1 MTDAPTIYA
10 ALAAA
15 NKKLTNPRTDSSA
28 KAGQYSYTYA
38 TLDAVLGHVRPVL
51 AEQGVFV
58 FQDVTNT
65 ENVVQIVTT
74 LAHESGDTLSFGPLQ
89 WPNTTNPQHL
99 GGLISYGRRYA
110 LLAALGIAAG
120 GDEDAQEATHGGGL
134 SSGSRAVRAEARAT
148 DKQIQYLA
156 KLMREA
162 GTNEAVLSDF
172 AKDQF
177 GWELPVDGLAHLSA
191 IHASDLIDAMA
202 KRVKAEAPKVTR
214 SKPKTPDPDDPW
226 AAAPIVDPATGEIAQ

>member
-1 MTDAPTIYA
+1 MTDTIYA

-15 NKKLTNPRTDSSA
+15 NRKLTNPRTDSSA
-28 KAGQYSYTYA
+28 TSAKYSYTYA

-74 LAHESGDTLSFGPLQ
+74 LAHESGDTISFGPLQ
-89 WPNTTNPQHL
+89 WPNTPNPQHL

-120 GDEDAQEATHGGGL
+120 DDDDAQEATHAG

-148 DKQIQYLA
+148 EKQVQYLA

-172 AKDQF
+172 AKDTF
-177 GWELPVDGLAHLSA
+177 GWELPTEGLAHLSA
-191 IHASDLIDAMA
+191 THASDLIDAMS
-202 KRVKAEAPKVTR
+202 KRVKAEGAKVTR
-214 SKPKTPDPDDPW
+214 TKVTTPPTDDPW
-226 AAAPIVDPATGEIAQ
+226 QAPLVDPTTGEVAK

>member
-1 MTDAPTIYA
+1 MTDQTIYA

-15 NKKLTNPRTDSSA
+15 NRKLTNPRTDSAA

-38 TLDAVLGHVRPVL
+38 TLDAVLTHVRPVL

-120 GDEDAQEATHGGGL
+120 DDDDAQEATHATGRA
-134 SSGSRAVRAEARAT
+134 SGSRAVRADARASE
-148 DKQIQYLA
+148 KQVQFLSR
-156 KLMREA
+156 LMRES
-162 GTNEAVLSDF
+162 GTTEYALSDF
-172 AKDQF
+172 AKERF
-177 GWELPVDGLAHLSA
+177 GWEIPTGGIAHLSA
-191 IHASDLIDAMA
+191 THASDLIDAMT
-202 KRVKAEAPKVTR
+202 KQVKADGAKVTR
-214 SKPKTPDPDDPW
+214 SKP
-226 AAAPIVDPATGEIAQ
+226 AAPADDAWTVDALEAQS